1 MAKKLRLLIVDD
13 EKYVRNLL
21 RISVDW
27 EQLDIEICGE
37 ATCAE
42 EGLLLTEELQPD
54 IIFTDI
60 CMDYMDGIEF
70 SRRVSAEYPHI
81 KIVILSGHS
90 RFEYAASSIEAGVS
104 AYLLKPLDEEKVV
117 GTIKKIR
124 KAIDDEESRVLEM
137 ERLKSYLEES
147 RGSLIEANLNALMES
162 HTHLDSA
169 IRRLDYLGI
178 SFQTAF
184 FQVASIKIKPL
195 GETCSEE
202 IQFLQDVE
210 CHHIILE
217 LLNGR
222 PDVYTFFD
230 LNHRNT
236 ILSNDPGFD
245 LTRLCSRLLPLCLE
259 RMDCS
264 VTAGIGNPVKILSQV
279 KTSCQTAREAVRYQA
294 ILGNNQVISY
304 HAITVS
310 DRESDFHLDESIAE
324 LIDTIKNEQLEDAF
338 RIVSSS
344 IASYLGQDNTDIIPV
359 RVLLSAMINHITELL
374 LKSDLRDTDAFRFC
388 LNSYER
394 LFRLETVEELQNMTN
409 NLIRSVIETFGTIRS
424 VKNNALIESVIAYLN
439 DNYTDPDITLNS
451 TAGQFY
457 VNSSYLSR
465 LFKQQTGTA
474 FIRYLTELRLN
485 RAAKLLTTT
494 SERSYAVAQEVG
506 FRDAKY
512 FSTCFRKYFGVTAN
526 DYRSK
531 ATDTPL

>member
-13 EKYVRNLL
+13 EKYVRDLL
-21 RISVDW
+21 RLSVDW
-27 EQLDIEICGE
+27 EQLNIEICGE
-37 ATCAE
+37 ASCAE
-42 EGLLLTEELQPD
+42 EGLLLADELQPD

-60 CMDYMDGIEF
+60 CMDYMDGITF
-70 SRRVSAEYPHI
+70 SRRILAEYPHI

-117 GTIKKIR
+117 ETIQKIR
-124 KAIDDEESRVLEM
+124 KALDDEESRVLEM
-137 ERLKSYLEES
+137 QGLKSYLEES
-147 RGSLIEANLNALMES
+147 RGSLVETNLNALMES
-162 HTHLDSA
+162 YTHLDSA

-178 SFQTAF
+178 SFQHSY
-184 FQVASIKIKPL
+184 FQVASVKIKPL
-195 GETCSEE
+195 DEDYTEE
-202 IQFLQDVE
+202 MQFLQDVE

-217 LLNGR
+217 LLNGISG
-222 PDVYTFFD
+222 VYAFFD

-236 ILSNDPGFD
+236 ILSNDPEFD
-245 LTRLCSRLLPLCLE
+245 LTRLCGRLLPLCLE
-259 RMDCS
+259 RMECT
-264 VTAGIGNPVKILSQV
+264 VTAGIGTPVKILSQV

-304 HAITVS
+304 HAITVT
-310 DRESDFHLDESIAE
+310 DKASDFHLDESIAA

-344 IASYLGQDNTDIIPV
+344 ISSYIGQDNTDIIPV
-359 RVLLSAMINHITELL
+359 RILLSTMINHITELL
-374 LKSDLRDTDAFRFC
+374 LQSGLRDTDAFRYC
-388 LNSYER
+388 LSSYER

-409 NLIRSVIETFGTIRS
+409 NLIRSVVETFGTIRS
-424 VKNNALIESVIAYLN
+424 VKNNALIESVIGYLN

-457 VNSSYLSR
+457 VNPSYLSR

-474 FIRYLTELRLN
+474 FIRYLTELRLK
-485 RAAKLLTTT
+485 RAAKLLTST
-494 SERSYAVAQEVG
+494 SERSYTVAQMVG

-512 FSTCFRKYFGVTAN
+512 FSTCFRKHFGVTAN
-526 DYRSK
+526 DYRGRDK
-531 ATDTPL
+531 

>member
-1 MAKKLRLLIVDD
+1 M
-13 EKYVRNLL
+13 
-21 RISVDW
+21 
-27 EQLDIEICGE
+27 
-37 ATCAE
+37 
-42 EGLLLTEELQPD
+42 
-54 IIFTDI
+54 
-60 CMDYMDGIEF
+60 
-70 SRRVSAEYPHI
+70 
-81 KIVILSGHS
+81 
-90 RFEYAASSIEAGVS
+90 
-104 AYLLKPLDEEKVV
+104 
-117 GTIKKIR
+117 
-124 KAIDDEESRVLEM
+124 
-137 ERLKSYLEES
+137 
-147 RGSLIEANLNALMES
+147 
-162 HTHLDSA
+162 
-169 IRRLDYLGI
+169 
-178 SFQTAF
+178 
-184 FQVASIKIKPL
+184 
-195 GETCSEE
+195 
-202 IQFLQDVE
+202 
-210 CHHIILE
+210 
-217 LLNGR
+217 
-222 PDVYTFFD
+222 
-230 LNHRNT
+230 
-236 ILSNDPGFD
+236 
-245 LTRLCSRLLPLCLE
+245 
-259 RMDCS
+259 
-264 VTAGIGNPVKILSQV
+264 
-279 KTSCQTAREAVRYQA
+279 
-294 ILGNNQVISY
+294 
-304 HAITVS
+304 S

-338 RIVSSS
+338 HIVSSS

-394 LFRLETVEELQNMTN
+394 LFRLETVEELHNMTN

-424 VKNNALIESVIAYLN
+424 VKNNALIESVIAYLS